1 MLYYSRFKILK
12 DQLEISI
19 AEYKLLLE
27 DYNKLEK
34 ELVSLRE
41 TLQDKNKELEKLQI
55 SVAENKLLLG
65 DYNKLEKELMSL
77 RKILQDKNIEL
88 EKYYTKL
95 VYIALLCNLI
105 NTHVMLNCMKIK
117 CIDVCLYT

>member
-1 MLYYSRFKILK
+1 M
-12 DQLEISI
+12 
-19 AEYKLLLE
+19 E

-41 TLQDKNKELEKLQI
+41 TLQDKNKELENLQI
-55 SVAENKLLLG
+55 SVAENKLLLE

-77 RKILQDKNIEL
+77 RKILQDKNTEL

-95 VYIALLCNLI
+95 VYIPLLCNLI
-105 NTHVMLNCMKIK
+105 NILM
-117 CIDVCLYT
+117 

>member
-1 MLYYSRFKILK
+1 M
-12 DQLEISI
+12 QISI
-19 AEYKLLLE
+19 AQNKLLLE

-41 TLQDKNKELEKLQI
+41 TLQHKNKELEKLQI
-55 SVAENKLLLG
+55 LIAENKLLLE
-65 DYNKLEKELMSL
+65 DYSKLEKELVFL
-77 RKILQDKNIEL
+77 RKTLQDKNIEL

-105 NTHVMLNCMKIK
+105 NTHVMLNCM
-117 CIDVCLYT
+117 

>member
-1 MLYYSRFKILK
+1 M
-12 DQLEISI
+12 
-19 AEYKLLLE
+19 E

-41 TLQDKNKELEKLQI
+41 TLQDKNKELENLQI
-55 SVAENKLLLG
+55 SVAENKLLLE

-77 RKILQDKNIEL
+77 RKILQDKNTEL

-105 NTHVMLNCMKIK
+105 NTHVMLICMKIK
-117 CIDVCLYT
+117 CTDVCLYM